1 MNNLKLIAPALLV
14 LLLGCTKPGLQGV
27 LPLNTEIAKANV
39 AIRSGPLSPSRHIA
53 SDRWRQTLNRVVEKI
68 GASASRTCLKVS
80 AQNCNEISKPI
91 SIVDDPTINAFVD
104 AQNNIGVHGGLLT
117 YASSDEEIAAV
128 IAHEYG
134 HIFAGHIER
143 SEENAGLGVLTGLL
157 GGLAVVAAGGPN
169 VIQEAGDAGQ
179 QIGFRVNSKEF
190 ELEADYYSAL
200 ILRNSGIDLAHGR
213 NLLIRIA
220 RMNQGHPE
228 GGWAGDARLMATT
241 HPADNYRIA
250 RWMGISSAIEDS
262 NRFSGNPMAS
272 GYEEELTAWLR
283 EDAWD
288 RLLSG
293 PVVESH
299 TTRWVNPE
307 NGHSGMFTVADVDY
321 GRKCNLTCIRVSQV
335 DDTQGQQAQMDS
347 GWICKIDDA
356 DQWVYESSLSSCGD
370 ERQIATSTI
379 SAEDRDHP
387 EISADLSPNVTDEQ
401 PLSTGSAYVYVFRP
415 GNDGPPL
422 AEPPVMF
429 AREGKDSTL
438 LAVMDNGR
446 FIKVEL
452 ESGEYRFFSDH
463 RDKAPVN
470 LILEADGEYYLEMD
484 TAGNPFGSH
493 VGTGALLLATE
504 EQALKQMKDLKPLD
518 AKFVRDPRVIVP

>member
-39 AIRSGPLSPSRHIA
+39 AIRSGPLSPSRYIA

-143 SEENAGLGVLTGLL
+143 REENAGLGVLTGLL
-157 GGLAVVAAGGPN
+157 GGLAVVAVGGPN

-200 ILRNSGIDLAHGR
+200 ILRNSGIDLEHGR

-220 RMNQGHPE
+220 RMSQGHPE
-228 GGWAGDARLMATT
+228 GGWTGDARLMATT

-262 NRFSGNPMAS
+262 NRFSGNPMAL
-272 GYEEELTAWLR
+272 GYEEELTEWLR

-293 PVVESH
+293 PTVESH

-321 GRKCNLTCIRVSQV
+321 GRKCNLTCIRVSHV
-335 DDTQGQQAQMDS
+335 EDIQGQREQTDS
-347 GWICKIDDA
+347 GWICKIDD
-356 DQWVYESSLSSCGD
+356 DEQWVYESSLSCVA
-370 ERQIATSTI
+370 ELQIATSTI

-401 PLSTGSAYVYVFRP
+401 PVSTGSAYVYVFRP
-415 GNDGPPL
+415 GNDGNRSQ
-422 AEPPVMF
+422 EPPVMF
-429 AREGKDSTL
+429 TREGKDRTL
-438 LAVMDNGR
+438 LAIMDNGR

-452 ESGEYRFFSDH
+452 ESGEYLFFSNH
-463 RDKAPVN
+463 QTTPPVN
-470 LILEADGEYYLEMD
+470 LNLKAGGEYYLEMD
-484 TAGNPFGSH
+484 SSRWNDN
-493 VGTGALLLATE
+493 GTLLLATE
-504 EQALKQMKDLKPLD
+504 EEALKEMKDLKPLD
-518 AKFVRDPRVIVP
+518 TKFVRDPRVIVP